1 MGFTEENVKKL
12 QAEKTRLEVENHYLE
27 LKLRAALGK
36 LLGSSSEKISPD
48 QLALVF
54 GVDSVAPESPEA
66 LAEVEEVATS
76 RKKRKLKPRSERLP
90 DNLPVEEVVI
100 EPQEVLLIPSRSNVS
115 EKKSSRSSTW
125 FPPNFLSA
133 A

>member
-1 MGFTEENVKKL
+1 MDFTEENVKKL

-36 LLGSSSEKISPD
+36 LFGSSSEKIYPD

-90 DNLPVEEVVI
+90 DN
-100 EPQEVLLIPSRSNVS
+100 
-115 EKKSSRSSTW
+115 
-125 FPPNFLSA
+125 
-133 A
+133 